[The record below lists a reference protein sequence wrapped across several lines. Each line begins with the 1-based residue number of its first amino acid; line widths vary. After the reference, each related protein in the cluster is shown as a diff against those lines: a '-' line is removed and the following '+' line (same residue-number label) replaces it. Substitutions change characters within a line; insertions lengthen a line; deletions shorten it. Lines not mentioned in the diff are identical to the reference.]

1 MMKILVTGASG
12 MLANDIIP
20 VLERQGYQLIKTD
33 LRPRLPDI
41 QPMDLTHQQQVSDRV
56 SDQSLDYVFHL
67 GAETDVD
74 LCERDP
80 DHAFRVNTLGTENV
94 ALACQKFDVKLV
106 YISTAGVF
114 YGDKPS
120 AYTEFDQPRPANFYG
135 ESKWQGEIVVKNL
148 LSQYF
153 IVRAGWMIGG
163 WELDK
168 KFVFK
173 IIQQLL
179 AGKKELRVVND
190 KFGSPTFTK
199 DFAKNL
205 LKIVSSERFGLY
217 HLANQG
223 TCSRY
228 DIALKIVEF
237 MDLQDEVRVIPI
249 NSAQFPLSAPRA
261 RSEMMQNYRLDLLG
275 INDMPHW
282 EESLKDYIKN
292 NLVHI
297 EKAIG

>member
-1 MMKILVTGASG
+1 
-12 MLANDIIP
+12 MLANDVIP
-20 VLERQGYQLIKTD
+20 VLERQGHQLVKTD

-41 QPMDLTHQQQVSDRV
+41 QQMDVTRQEQVLDRV
-56 SDQSLDYVFHL
+56 SGQPLDYVFHL

-94 ALACQKFDVKLV
+94 ALACQKFNVKLL

-120 AYTEFDQPRPANFYG
+120 AYIEFDHPRPANVYG

-153 IVRAGWMIGG
+153 IIRAGWMVGG

-199 DFAKNL
+199 DFAAHFM
-205 LKIVSSERFGLY
+205 KIVNTGRFGLY
-217 HLANQG
+217 HLSNKG

-228 DIALKIVEF
+228 DIALKIVEL
-237 MDLQDEVRVIPI
+237 MDLKGEVQVMPI
-249 NSAQFPLSAPRA
+249 NSAQFPLPAPRA

-275 INDMPHW
+275 SNDMPHW
-282 EESLKDYIKN
+282 EDSLKHYLQDNLTHIK
-292 NLVHI
+292 
-297 EKAIG
+297 KAVA